1 MKKYFCDVCGL
12 ELDIKLRLEPKPN
25 NTAAAVCGLENLCP
39 RCCRLAHSLPVAE
52 LVLAELRRMAAKDEV
67 SLAPLPAPPLEPT
80 GRGAKEKRAVLGAIE
95 RFRQEH
101 GPGAI
106 SELADMAGVYE
117 DEIRDMIICQKVPM
131 ASWRAVGKALGVS
144 ESDTG
149 EKNRPISGAAGHPG

>member
-1 MKKYFCDVCGL
+1 MKKYFCDVCGSEITGKPEFAS
-12 ELDIKLRLEPKPN
+12 ELGNK
-25 NTAAAVCGLENLCP
+25 AAEVCGLEDLCP

-67 SLAPLPAPPLEPT
+67 SLAPPPAPPLEPT

-106 SELADMAGVYE
+106 SMLADMAGVYE
-117 DEIRDMIICQKVPM
+117 DEIRDMIICQTVPM

-149 EKNRPISGAAGHPG
+149 EKNRPVSGAAGQD